1 MKSVLGG
8 VESSDGFNECLLF
21 QLVLNRQAE
30 FGELFDVAARMKLHL
45 SEFGE
50 DGKRFLVLRR
60 VRFVISLRSLAGW
73 RGAAAGGRGVV
84 FFVRLRA
91 FMVVFFLRDLLLVR
105 DVSRITHGSD

>member
-8 VESSDGFNECLLF
+8 VEGDDGFNECLLF

-50 DGKRFLVLRR
+50 DGKRLLVLRR
-60 VRFVISLRSLAGW
+60 VRFVILLPNLAGW
-73 RGAAAGGRGVV
+73 RRAAACGRSV
-84 FFVRLRA
+84 FPFVRLRP

-105 DVSRITHGSD
+105 YVSRITHGSD